1 MNRVENYL
9 LGMDCGTTNIKAVII
24 GEDGTVVAEASRP
37 NCFICPGPGMQ
48 EQDAGRWWE
57 NSVEIFRALCE
68 KAGMEVVR
76 RIRGIGISS
85 HTVTMLPV
93 DKDGVPLR
101 NALTYQ
107 DTRSGGELDDILD
120 TIGWE
125 HFVNIV
131 GGRPGAGF
139 LPSKILWFKKNE
151 PELFAKTSSF
161 MQASSYINFKLTG
174 KRTIDIDQA
183 ARTQCLDI
191 NTMDWASEIGN
202 AIGVD
207 LDLVMPPLKLVNE
220 IIGFVT
226 DEAAD
231 ETGLVSGIPVIAGC
245 SDAMASMYAMGMSRL
260 GEAGESSGTS
270 SLVFVGSDVKSAPDL
285 PVVTK
290 PCAITGMPW
299 VFDAPITT
307 TGLALNWYIE
317 TMAAEERAAAK
328 EQGKDIYTYLNELA
342 LEAEPGS
349 GGLLFYPYLMGERAP
364 IWKDYAR
371 SMFIGMSISTT
382 RAEMARSVF
391 EGTAFALRHVIETIG
406 KAGAGAGMLRITGG
420 GAKSRTWSRIKA
432 AVLDMPVYV
441 LDERSGN
448 VPVGDA
454 LIAGHKLGV
463 FPDLS
468 EAAERLV
475 KIDEVIEPDREWV
488 DRYEKIYP
496 FYKEIF
502 LHLDQD
508 LRGLRSVVER
518 MGM

>member
-1 MNRVENYL
+1 MFYL
-9 LGMDCGTTNIKAVII
+9 
-24 GEDGTVVAEASRP
+24 SRTRY
-37 NCFICPGPGMQ
+37 
-48 EQDAGRWWE
+48 AGRWWE

-68 KAGMEVVR
+68 EAGMEVVR

-107 DTRSGGELDDILD
+107 DTRSGGELDCIVD

-125 HFVNIV
+125 RFVNMV

-151 PELFAKTSSF
+151 PELFARTSSF

-191 NTMDWASEIGN
+191 STMDWASEIGDV
-202 AIGVD
+202 IGVD
-207 LDLVMPPLKLVNE
+207 LDSVMPPLKLVNE

-231 ETGLVSGIPVIAGC
+231 ATGLVSGIPVIAGC

-342 LEAEPGS
+342 LEADPGS

-475 KIDEVIEPDREWV
+475 KIDEVIEPDQEWV

-508 LRGLRSVVER
+508 LRGLRTVVER
-518 MGM
+518 LDM